1 MQVDFITALF
11 IGTNVIKETRNV
23 VIQKR
28 RFIDHQYS
36 NDDLIIILLRAY
48 YPILFLKNIP
58 NLSRWRVGIVYFRER
73 KPIFWKNLKQFKI
86 FA

>member
-58 NLSRWRVGIVYFRER
+58 NLSR
-73 KPIFWKNLKQFKI
+73 
-86 FA
+86 